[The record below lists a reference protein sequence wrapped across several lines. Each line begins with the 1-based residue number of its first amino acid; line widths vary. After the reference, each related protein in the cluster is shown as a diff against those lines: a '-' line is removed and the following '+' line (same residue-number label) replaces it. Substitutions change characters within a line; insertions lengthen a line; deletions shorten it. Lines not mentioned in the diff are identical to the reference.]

1 MTVTLLGPARVDPL
15 APTPAGSWSTN
26 GIRVVRGR
34 RPHRAGDP
42 TLCTPRFCAYRNG
55 DQLTVEHDLTPAQL
69 SDELT
74 LWLTEELGPSGILH
88 SQADFEAVFTGIVR
102 STVPGGLAAWVRFYR
117 NSLYAL
123 ESGAATF
130 SPIHARAAE
139 LVVGGR
145 LLDLGSCFGFFPLR
159 MRRCGHQV
167 MATDLSAPTMG
178 LLDSV
183 ATALERPLQTLVC
196 DAARVPLPA
205 GTADTVTVLHLL
217 EHLDADAGAHVLD
230 EALRLARRR
239 VVIAVPFED
248 EPQACYGHVR
258 RFDVGALHALAAR
271 HRDLHATVSEHHGGW
286 LVLDRPPS

>member
-1 MTVTLLGPARVDPL
+1 MTVTLPGPAQVDPL
-15 APTPAGSWSTN
+15 APTPANSWSTN

-88 SQADFEAVFTGIVR
+88 AQADFEAVFTGIVR

-130 SPIHARAAE
+130 SPIHARAEE
-139 LVVGGR
+139 LVVGER

-159 MRRCGHQV
+159 MRRSGHQV
-167 MATDLSAPTMG
+167 VATDLSAPTMD
-178 LLDSV
+178 L
-183 ATALERPLQTLVC
+183 LERVAETLDRPVQTLVC
-196 DAARVPLPA
+196 DATRVPLPDN
-205 GTADTVTVLHLL
+205 TADTVTVLHLL
-217 EHLDADAGAHVLD
+217 EHLDANAGAHVLD

-258 RFDVGALHALAAR
+258 RFDLPALHALAAR
-271 HRDLHATVSEHHGGW
+271 HRGLHAAVSEHHGGW
-286 LVLDRPPS
+286 LVLDRT